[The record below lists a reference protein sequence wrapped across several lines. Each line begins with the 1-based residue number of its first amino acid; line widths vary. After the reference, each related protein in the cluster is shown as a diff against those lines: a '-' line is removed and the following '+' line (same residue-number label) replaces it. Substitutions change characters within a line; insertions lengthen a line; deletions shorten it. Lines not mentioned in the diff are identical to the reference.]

1 MYTLHHFLGVSNIEH
16 APVDLTC
23 VRKERC
29 IKQKLD
35 KKKSIKNVR
44 FNYCD
49 RRPVAFFAII
59 SECTVVTSILLIQY
73 TQ

>member
-1 MYTLHHFLGVSNIEH
+1 MYTLHRFLGVSNLEH

-23 VRKERC
+23 LRKVE

-35 KKKSIKNVR
+35 KKKSIKNAR

-49 RRPVAFFAII
+49 CRPVAFFAII
-59 SECTVVTSILLIQY
+59 KTSH
-73 TQ
+73 